1 MSSEQSN
8 ISHGE
13 SAPSRGR
20 GRGKSRGGLGKYLRA
35 RGRGRG
41 GGRPAEFHKRLVL
54 EDEEVIELEPDSE
67 ELKKLERRYGKRRLE
82 SNADRYAEPEPVLD
96 SEGEEE
102 IGPEVDLSA
111 FLARQ
116 RLEDSVPPSSV
127 LSINKEA
134 EDDSDVDQSLAH
146 LVPRSSST
154 AHNRKGKIQSVEWNE
169 ELEEMRREK
178 EIADANR
185 ELKDR
190 FKANV
195 ERQKNRQTRGGPTAH
210 VANRKK
216 EKSLRVLEAPPLLSE
231 EPIQKSE
238 KERMEEFLD
247 DLLG

>member
-1 MSSEQSN
+1 MSAEQPNTSQ
-8 ISHGE
+8 GE
-13 SAPSRGR
+13 STPRGR

-54 EDEEVIELEPDSE
+54 EDEEVIELEPESE
-67 ELKKLERRYGKRRLE
+67 EVKELARRYGKTQLE
-82 SNADRYAEPEPVLD
+82 SNSDRYVEPGPTLNSD
-96 SEGEEE
+96 GEEE
-102 IGPEVDLSA
+102 VEPEVDLST

-116 RLEDSVPPSSV
+116 RLEDSEPPSSV
-127 LSINKEA
+127 LSISKEA

-146 LVPRSSST
+146 LVPKSSIS
-154 AHNRKGKIQSVEWNE
+154 AHSRKGKIQSAEWNE

-185 ELKDR
+185 ELKAR
-190 FKANV
+190 LKANV
-195 ERQKNRQTRGGPTAH
+195 ERQKNRQTRGGPTIH

-216 EKSLRVLEAPPLLSE
+216 EKSLQVLEAPPLPSE

>member
-1 MSSEQSN
+1 MSSEQPN
-8 ISHGE
+8 ASHGE
-13 SAPSRGR
+13 PTPSRGR

-35 RGRGRG
+35 RGWRRG
-41 GGRPAEFHKRLVL
+41 GGRPAEFRKRLVL
-54 EDEEVIELEPDSE
+54 EDEEVIELESDSE
-67 ELKKLERRYGKRRLE
+67 ELKELARRYGKRRLE
-82 SNADRYAEPEPVLD
+82 SNADRYAESEPVLN
-96 SEGEEE
+96 SEGEGEVE
-102 IGPEVDLSA
+102 PEVDLSA

-116 RLEDSVPPSSV
+116 RLEDSEPRSSV
-127 LSINKEA
+127 LLINKEA

-146 LVPRSSST
+146 LVPKSSAS

-190 FKANV
+190 LKANV
-195 ERQKNRQTRGGPTAH
+195 ERQKNRQTRGGLSAQ

-216 EKSLRVLEAPPLLSE
+216 NKSLQVLEAPPLPSE